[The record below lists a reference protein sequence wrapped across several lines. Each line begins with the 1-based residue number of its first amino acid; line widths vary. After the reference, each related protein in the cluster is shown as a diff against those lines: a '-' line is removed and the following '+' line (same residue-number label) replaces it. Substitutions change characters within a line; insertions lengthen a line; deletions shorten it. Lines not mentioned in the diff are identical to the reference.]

1 MSLLN
6 ILTILL
12 LIAACILPFIIIN
25 MRRKKS
31 EQKFLQ
37 VLLSHASESNNTIS
51 QYDLSNQQAIGIAD
65 ISNTLFFLKRRNNH
79 DVIKQIELAQIER
92 CYINKTSRSS
102 IDGNYSATERLELRF
117 TRADKNSSEEVFELY
132 NLEHDSLSMAGQ
144 LELAEK
150 WHSIVSSRL
159 PRKAGKA

>member
-159 PRKAGKA
+159 PSKKGKP